1 MVTVLFGTHSAYL
14 DHDTGFGHPERPAR
28 LRAVS
33 QGIEHAGLEDLLVPF
48 APRPA
53 TRTELEGVHSPE
65 HLDALERFCR
75 AGGGAL
81 DADTTAGESSWR
93 AATVAAGAGVDAIER
108 LDRGEADAAFLAVRP
123 PGHHATPAR
132 AMGFC
137 LLNNVA
143 VAGAVLADRG
153 ERVLIVD
160 WDAHH
165 GNGTQDAF
173 YSDPRVLYVSMHQ
186 FPLYPGTGRLDE
198 TGEGAGA
205 GTTINFPFPPG
216 ATGDTYRAALDD
228 VLAGAVESFEPS
240 WVIVSAGFDGH
251 RADPLTDLGLSA
263 GDFADLTTAAVGSV
277 GPGHRLAFL
286 EGGYDLT
293 ALAESAAA
301 SIAALAGESYRPEAP
316 TSGGPGGAVVEAS
329 RLIWERGAVPPEP
342 TRGAGRNG

>member
-1 MVTVLFGTHSAYL
+1 
-14 DHDTGFGHPERPAR
+14 
-28 LRAVS
+28 
-33 QGIEHAGLEDLLVPF
+33 
-48 APRPA
+48 
-53 TRTELEGVHSPE
+53 
-65 HLDALERFCR
+65 
-75 AGGGAL
+75 
-81 DADTTAGESSWR
+81 
-93 AATVAAGAGVDAIER
+93 VAAGAGVEAIER
-108 LDRGEADAAFLAVRP
+108 LDRGEAYAAFLAVRP
-123 PGHHATPAR
+123 PGHHATPVR

-143 VAGAVLADRG
+143 VAAAALANRG

-165 GNGTQDAF
+165 GNGTQEAF

-216 ATGDTYRAALDD
+216 TTGDTYRAALDE
-228 VLAGAVESFEPS
+228 VVTGAVESFAPS

-263 GDFADLTTAAVGSV
+263 GDFADLMTAATGSV
-277 GPGHRLAFL
+277 GPGRRLAFL

-293 ALAESAAA
+293 ALAESAGA
-301 SIAALAGESYRPEAP
+301 SIAALAGVSYRPEAP
-316 TSGGPGGAVVEAS
+316 TSGGPGGAVVAAS
-329 RLIWERGAVPPEP
+329 RLIWEREDISRSSP
-342 TRGAGRNG
+342 RAGSHG

>member
-1 MVTVLFGTHSAYL
+1 
-14 DHDTGFGHPERPAR
+14 
-28 LRAVS
+28 
-33 QGIEHAGLEDLLVPF
+33 
-48 APRPA
+48 
-53 TRTELEGVHSPE
+53 
-65 HLDALERFCR
+65 
-75 AGGGAL
+75 
-81 DADTTAGESSWR
+81 
-93 AATVAAGAGVDAIER
+93 VAAGAGVDAIER

-143 VAGAVLADRG
+143 VAAAVLADRG

-198 TGEGAGA
+198 TGEGAGV

-277 GPGHRLAFL
+277 GPGRRLAFL